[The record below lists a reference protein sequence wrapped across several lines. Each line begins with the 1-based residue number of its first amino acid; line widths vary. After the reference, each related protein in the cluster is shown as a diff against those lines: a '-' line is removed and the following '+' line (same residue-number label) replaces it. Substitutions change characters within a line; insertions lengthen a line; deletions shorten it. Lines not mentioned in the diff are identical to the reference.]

1 MSMNLSCFS
10 TIPTIRAHRD
20 DTKGQSRNKEKKIS
34 YARPSSSSWNEGLMN
49 FNIDCDS
56 NSRPLVWE
64 HGGAHSFR
72 LADTR
77 RVLSMAPTVIWE
89 FSTNR
94 SRCPDI
100 RRQNRSSLPRVAST
114 VLNLQSHTPLESLP
128 ASLGP
133 LSSRSCFLSRSL
145 FIALVATASHYLR
158 QFFRFQSPRVFREN
172 GRFALRTPILRPDK
186 HKELSDSR
194 RPFVT

>member
-1 MSMNLSCFS
+1 VIVILDLSS
-10 TIPTIRAHRD
+10 GNMEGRTASDWPIPA
-20 DTKGQSRNKEKKIS
+20 GSYPWLQQSSGNSARTGLAVLIYADKI
-34 YARPSSSSWNEGLMN
+34 
-49 FNIDCDS
+49 
-56 NSRPLVWE
+56 
-64 HGGAHSFR
+64 
-72 LADTR
+72 
-77 RVLSMAPTVIWE
+77 AP
-89 FSTNR
+89 
-94 SRCPDI
+94 RC
-100 RRQNRSSLPRVAST
+100 PRVAST

-158 QFFRFQSPRVFREN
+158 QFFRFQSPRVSREN

-186 HKELSDSR
+186 HKEISDSR

>member
-1 MSMNLSCFS
+1 
-10 TIPTIRAHRD
+10 
-20 DTKGQSRNKEKKIS
+20 
-34 YARPSSSSWNEGLMN
+34 MN

-100 RRQNRSSLPRVAST
+100 RRQNRSSLPSSCLNCPEFAVAYPSRKPSRVPWSPIFPKLLLIAFVIHRSRRHRVPLSTT
-114 VLNLQSHTPLESLP
+114 VLSVPKP
-128 ASLGP
+128 
-133 LSSRSCFLSRSL
+133 SSFSREREICTSDTH
-145 FIALVATASHYLR
+145 IA
-158 QFFRFQSPRVFREN
+158 P
-172 GRFALRTPILRPDK
+172 
-186 HKELSDSR
+186 
-194 RPFVT
+194 